1 VAKIFGEH
9 FIAMSDTTKP
19 RSRRPSTATLI
30 LGAAA
35 ILAAASAAVALTR
48 GGDEP
53 AAPGAAPHGSVK
65 SDQQVGDVN
74 SMIASLEAKLKQEPG
89 NAEGWRMLG
98 WSHFETGD
106 LMRSAQAY
114 RRAAAI
120 EPNNA
125 ENWSSLGEAL
135 QVASKTVS
143 PEAKTAFERA
153 LALDGK
159 DPRARYFLGV
169 QKDLT
174 GQHQAAVEDWLGLLK
189 DTPAGAP
196 WEADL
201 RRTIT
206 QVAEK
211 NGIDVKGRMPAP
223 QLAAAAP
230 LGSPA
235 GSSVAT
241 AGIPGPTPEQ
251 LAAASSIPP
260 TQQSEMV
267 LGMVSRLANRLKSNP
282 KDADG
287 WIRLMR
293 ARMVLGETDAAQ
305 DALRSGRAAFQGDAA
320 TQSKLAQAAQEL
332 GVPSGG

>member
-1 VAKIFGEH
+1 MKQAESAGRK
-9 FIAMSDTTKP
+9 
-19 RSRRPSTATLI
+19 RPSTSTII
-30 LGAAA
+30 LGAAGLIA
-35 ILAAASAAVALTR
+35 VASAAVALTR
-48 GGDEP
+48 DGDGIDTP
-53 AAPGAAPHGSVK
+53 TAAHTSAKP
-65 SDQQVGDVN
+65 DQPVGDVE
-74 SMIASLEAKLKQEPG
+74 SMIASLEAKLKQKP
-89 NAEGWRMLG
+89 NDAQGWRMLG

-114 RRAAAI
+114 RRAAQI

-135 QVASKTVS
+135 QTASTSVS

-153 LALDGK
+153 IGIDGT

-169 QKDLT
+169 QKDLS
-174 GQHQAAVEDWLGLLK
+174 GQHEAAVEDWIALLK

-211 NGIDVKGRMPAP
+211 FKIDLKGRLPAAKP
-223 QLAAAAP
+223 AAA
-230 LGSPA
+230 SQ
-235 GSSVAT
+235 SVAS
-241 AGIPGPTPEQ
+241 AAIPGPTPEQ

-260 TQQSEMV
+260 SQQDEMV
-267 LGMVSRLANRLKSNP
+267 KGMVSRLANRLKTNP

-293 ARMVLGETDAAQ
+293 ARMVLGETGGAQ
-305 DALRSGRAAFQGDAA
+305 EALRSGRAAFQGDSSVQGRLDRAA
-320 TQSKLAQAAQEL
+320 EEL
-332 GVPSGG
+332 GVPRGG